1 MDKENLTLF
10 DDDLTKLQIT
20 REFMPQLT
28 EETRETDIVSA
39 DELTQYPNKVIAVP
53 NEYEVEVQDYETAK
67 QEQEVP
73 IYDENGEIT
82 GHETVLTDVL
92 LPSGTHLET
101 RVYYTLAL
109 NPNFEDEEA
118 QKEKERIAQLNMT
131 RGDFIEGLILAQGKD
146 EKDIISLIEALP
158 ITDVEKK
165 VYINRVN
172 NALDFYRGY
181 PVIDVL
187 CGFLNVPLENM
198 DKFFETKDYN
208 YLKPVVNNDPSN
220 ENVDSEGVEGDDVT
234 HNDPNVTQGEEEVV
248 DGE

>member
-1 MDKENLTLF
+1 MFYVMDKENLILF
-10 DDDLTKLQIT
+10 DDNLSQLETT
-20 REFMPQLT
+20 RGFMPQLM
-28 EETRETDIVSA
+28 EETRETDIVTA
-39 DELTQYPNKVIAVP
+39 DELRQYPNKVITVP
-53 NEYEVEVQDYETAK
+53 NEYEVEV
-67 QEQEVP
+67 
-73 IYDENGEIT
+73 DE
-82 GHETVLTDVL
+82 
-92 LPSGTHLET
+92 GTHLET

-109 NPNFEDEEA
+109 NPDFEDEEKA
-118 QKEKERIAQLNMT
+118 KEEARIAQLNMT

-146 EKDIISLIEALP
+146 EKDIITLIEALP
-158 ITDVEKK
+158 IADIEKK

-208 YLKPVVNNDPSN
+208 YLLPVVNPDPNTEN
-220 ENVDSEGVEGDDVT
+220 ENTDVDGVEGDVVT
-234 HNDPNVTQGEEEVV
+234 HNDPNVTHGEEII